1 MKRVI
6 LAAAVAALSFVG
18 FADDEVVC
26 YVNAGGSATAP
37 YDTREKGAKSIYDC
51 WQLDPK
57 PTKIIICAGT
67 TSGAG
72 CANNRV
78 EITAPLVIEG
88 EDKRTSAVDERIW
101 LKHEDAVMRN
111 LTFLS
116 QKYETNGDTPSLFLT
131 GAMLTNVIVRNV
143 NPYRYNP
150 NGNGNGAINAY
161 SGARIIDCEII
172 NNNVNPTTGQRLCAD
187 GTGCSAIQIGNLQRP
202 NDANFKG
209 DGVIIDHCIITNNM
223 GGRVRA
229 AGIVVANNYTPT
241 PIVRNSLIAHNH
253 MLNRTIPGVGAGIYA
268 KGALIVENCTIVSN
282 DIAGAGAGVYAEAAG
297 LVISNSIVA
306 FNVGVGEATTNE
318 IASASGV
325 TATWTNC
332 LVPEGA
338 EVTGEGLAR
347 GDPLFNRDVNPNFP
361 YWWLTAGSPAV
372 DKGAAA
378 DWMTGATDLAGEAR
392 VVGTAV
398 DIGAYE
404 FDVSLTDPLVVTG
417 EPGEYATVEPAYGK
431 HVHLTDGQQVPC
443 NAPEG
448 LVPSG
453 RGDDIFYL
461 CTGYVVYTNQT
472 GSSEVWL
479 ERERGETT
487 SYTHAHVTGQ
497 AEKLVWLWSARS
509 SIGMS
514 AKLSQASSAF
524 GSSEILANV
533 TGIGKTSATATLTF
547 KYGTARDAL
556 DNEVKVTVAG
566 IGEWCGTLPHLR
578 PDTRYYVQA
587 TLSNGVDADV
597 TSEVFDFVQF
607 DFAEPGAGYASDAYV
622 ARDHLV
628 AFWDGI
634 DNAGFGQHNATAT
647 TWADL
652 AGNDFNW
659 TLTNGRYEW
668 TDRGIWLKGSS
679 RVGSLAQEATA
690 FDDKV
695 STVEFVY
702 ANRAKVIGVIFT
714 PGFGPAAYLFTD
726 SAGCVGFYGPST
738 LSQSVGTLANLN
750 ETNSYSVVYAREST
764 RPTGVADFK
773 VNGAAAPLKNMST
786 YLQASMDTP
795 SLGDRKAGDYHA
807 NGDLF
812 SLRIYDVA
820 LTDAQREKNSQI
832 DYARYIRGLTAS
844 VPLELKNGKFVATL
858 PASDEARTVR
868 LYAAANYGGTND
880 WGTALQTKT
889 LQPGETTVEF
899 DMQEG
904 WGKTVWFARAK
915 VGEGADELWSKTLV
929 AELPAPLGV
938 KSKLAKVSS
947 EFGSSVV
954 SAEVTGIGK
963 TASAATLTFDYGTT
977 PDCADGMVEM
987 SVADAGEW
995 HGTIPHLVA
1004 GQTYYVKATL
1014 SNTTG
1019 DAPVTSE
1026 VFELV
1031 QPEIEEAGVDSR
1043 ARRMPDGYLQM
1054 EKLVGRGKEYIQTDF
1069 LPDNTTAAEFEFG
1082 EVTYVGSTAFFG
1094 QIWSGSQYLFNMQG
1108 ATEFYFHG
1116 VGGTLNPTMK
1126 VEGGT
1131 DYSMTITPTTNGNGT
1146 LTLVN
1151 RKTGKTISPTVSLA
1165 SAAGT
1170 KLGVFAT
1177 STGGSKSKY
1186 SLYSL
1191 KFWKAGALAAD
1202 YVPAYKIETSEAGLY
1217 DFVSGE
1223 FYPSKGDAFEK
1234 QPLVTGAELARKG
1247 DNLELTLSAS
1257 DAEQTVCLYAGATY
1271 CGTNDW
1277 GVALQTKTFQPGE
1290 TTAEFDLPANW
1301 GSSVWFA
1308 RAKIGEGDDAVWS
1321 TTLVATDADLPA
1333 ATLADARAIGVDGL
1347 LLSGTL
1353 DAFKGGSCTVTPIV
1367 TDSTGAAI
1375 DFSSE
1380 AQVMS
1385 EPGDFSFALA
1395 HALTAGE
1402 TYSVCVELA
1411 ANGRASRTKTLT
1423 ASVGSSGTLTALGPA
1438 ETAPIVVTVENEPDT
1453 LTTVVPAY
1461 GRYAAEGDKFYSFST
1476 EASQTVD
1483 GRAYSLAGY
1492 EVYDEGADEPVV
1504 SGTDNAF
1511 TFAADRGGF
1520 RVVWKWDILYDVALA
1535 VVGGEHGSA
1544 TADRSA
1550 VVHGGT
1556 ARFTATPDEG
1566 YAVAWTGVGVPN
1578 EKMFGNEL
1586 VLENVQG
1593 PVSAVATFF
1602 VPSSNEGPKTG
1613 LFANYDYSEPVAFPG
1628 YDGTDPLVDFPVLVR
1643 LEEGRGGFSYNHC
1656 ALAGGQDVRFCDA
1669 AGVELASEVVKFD
1682 KNGTSEFWVKVPRLT
1697 NDARI
1702 FLVWGNADATARS
1715 SKLRVWGENF
1725 RGVWGLDAGR
1735 NVSPDKSPSGQ
1746 HAVFHEAAV
1755 PLVQEG
1761 VVGEARHFTGKVGSG
1776 AAFEEDSIALVGN
1789 TDIDALQPETFT
1801 VSCWFRANEYPTVY
1815 ATFMAGSTSSDSVYY
1830 NCMIGLDSSGHVIG
1844 CDYLA
1849 YNGVYLDT
1857 RYITT
1862 SEAVASL
1869 NEWHHFA
1876 YSLESDGKTRVY
1888 LDGVL
1893 VGTAAKSRSH
1903 LTSYWGKSWTNYRI
1917 PSFGMMRN
1925 YGDRKYDAA
1934 RRRVN
1939 PFVGDLDE
1947 VRLTDGVRGDDW
1959 VRAEYLMIAS
1969 NDTFVAVGGAGCSLT
1984 VDGVPQPLAR
1994 QIEASAANSE
2004 QDGVKKTCLGYSV
2017 VADGK
2022 TVASGE
2028 GTSVS
2033 LNWPKNAQNVA
2044 VKWNR
2049 KTEYAVTVNGAVTWV
2064 EADSVFTVEA
2074 PAAQDEAQF
2083 FHSWEGDVPMFDTY
2097 SPSFELGVTKP
2108 ATLTATY
2115 APVTNVT
2122 AEMAAAD
2129 INALK
2134 DAINSVGKSA
2144 TPVVVLVGD
2153 GIYAM
2158 DAASRAY
2165 QCTMTAPIVIRSVN
2179 GSAKTMITNTID
2191 LGMFNTWSSAN
2202 KSAIVGFTLV
2212 GSTKA
2217 SDNIIQ
2223 IGNFKNTSFKD
2234 CIFDSTGKVTSN
2246 NMSLRMQGGWL
2257 SCCTIRNGTKGG
2269 TNGGADRV
2277 HLTEVMMDS
2286 CVVSNNNQTVTPIQ
2300 IVNKS
2305 RISNT
2310 LFANN
2315 VAKSGSGFNGG
2326 AACLADNNED
2336 TVFEN
2341 CTFVG
2346 NRNNSSTTGGK
2357 YGGALYSK
2365 LPVAVVNTAFANNS
2379 TFLAADGND
2388 FYGPIAFVH
2397 SMSVDMPE
2405 GALGSLKSA
2414 PAFKD
2419 GENPLYLPRATS
2431 ASVDAGFATSA
2442 AADPAAKDLV
2452 GTNRVEGAAIDI
2464 GAVEFHSSADDPF
2477 DVNVTPS
2484 ALLGRDTLSV
2494 SFAVTL
2500 AGNQGPVAYAW
2511 DFGDGTM
2518 STEARPTHVYA
2529 SSGSFTV
2536 TVTATDTKTGKTA
2549 TWTSGETPIT
2559 VLPSVCYINAA
2570 GSHTYPYDTREKGA
2584 KSIAD
2589 CYPIGPDKIV
2599 VCANTKA
2606 DGDYVEVKTPLVIE
2620 GEDKYTSIVD
2630 ERIWL
2635 QHTDAVMRHLTFKSE
2650 KGESNGD
2657 TPSLFVTYGMLSNIV
2672 VRNTHPWAY
2681 NGGTG
2686 NGAVNA
2692 YDGARIIDCE
2702 IINNNVR
2709 ENATT
2714 PISGG
2719 AGCAAIQI
2727 GNLYRPNN
2735 ADRQGGGVIID
2746 HCIIT
2751 NNMGGKDL
2759 GAAILVANN
2768 YSPTPIVRNSL
2779 IAGNHMQNRTVA
2791 GVGAG
2796 IYTKGGLI
2804 VENCTIV
2811 SNDIAGAGAGVYAAA
2826 AGLEVKNSIVAYN
2839 VGGGEATT
2847 NEIAAVGSG
2856 AMTLV
2861 RTCVPEGAEVT
2872 GEGLVRGDPLLN
2884 RGARTSEPYWSILGN
2899 SPCKNKG
2906 VNLDWMTP
2914 EATDLSG
2921 QKRVFNAKPDLG
2933 CYESQVGGLVIIVR

>member
-6 LAAAVAALSFVG
+6 LAATVAALSFVG

-72 CANNRV
+72 CANNRA
-78 EITAPLVIEG
+78 EITSPLVIEG

-116 QKYETNGDTPSLFLT
+116 QKWEGGGDTPSLFLT
-131 GAMLTNVIVRNV
+131 GALLTNVIVRNV
-143 NPYRYNP
+143 NPYRYNN
-150 NGNGNGAINAY
+150 NGNGNGAVNAY

-172 NNNVNPTTGQRLCAD
+172 NNNINPTTGKQLCAD
-187 GTGCSAIQIGNLQRP
+187 GSGCSAIQIGNLQWP
-202 NDANFKG
+202 NNGNLKG

-268 KGALIVENCTIVSN
+268 KGGLIVENCTIVSN
-282 DIAGAGAGVYAEAAG
+282 DIAGAGAGVYAAANG
-297 LVISNSIVA
+297 LVISNSVVA

-318 IASASGV
+318 IAAADGV
-325 TATWTNC
+325 TAIWTNC

-338 EVTGEGLAR
+338 EVTGEGLVR

-378 DWMTGATDLAGEAR
+378 DWMTDATDLAGEAR

-404 FDVSLTDPLVVTG
+404 FDISLTDPLVVTG
-417 EPGEYATVEPAYGK
+417 EPDEYATVEPAYGK

-472 GSSEVWL
+472 DSSEVWL
-479 ERERGETT
+479 ESERGETT

-514 AKLSQASSAF
+514 ANLSQSSSVF
-524 GSSEILANV
+524 GSSEIQANV

-556 DNEVKVTVAG
+556 DNEVSVTVTG
-566 IGEWCGTLPHLR
+566 IGEWRGTLPHLR

-607 DFAEPGAGYASDAYV
+607 DFVEPGGGFASDAYA
-622 ARDHLV
+622 ARDHLI
-628 AFWDGI
+628 AQWDGI
-634 DNAGFGQHNATAT
+634 DNVGIGQHDASAT
-647 TWADL
+647 TWKDVSGN
-652 AGNDFNW
+652 GNDMTGITSYGSFAADGFLKSKAGSKVYSFGLNPETYEVFVDLSSYTSGGWIVPVSTTSTYYPTFQQTGSAGKWTFNLFYGANNKSLPIYGGF
-659 TLTNGRYEW
+659 TVNLADKGKLAITCTTAGRYYTNGAEVVDHPYSNYW
-668 TDRGIWLKGSS
+668 GDNHDNCFGAGSS
-679 RVGSLAQEATA
+679 GHS
-690 FDDKV
+690 
-695 STVEFVY
+695 SGNTVNHKFCSIRFYDIVLTDTQRERNSYVDNVRFV
-702 ANRAKVIGVIFT
+702 RGMT
-714 PGFGPAAYLFTD
+714 R
-726 SAGCVGFYGPST
+726 PST
-738 LSQSVGTLANLN
+738 PL
-750 ETNSYSVVYAREST
+750 
-764 RPTGVADFK
+764 DF
-773 VNGAAAPLKNMST
+773 VS
-786 YLQASMDTP
+786 
-795 SLGDRKAGDYHA
+795 
-807 NGDLF
+807 
-812 SLRIYDVA
+812 
-820 LTDAQREKNSQI
+820 
-832 DYARYIRGLTAS
+832 
-844 VPLELKNGKFVATL
+844 GKFVATL
-858 PASDEARTVR
+858 PASDTARTVSI
-868 LYAAANYGGTND
+868 YWGETYGGTNG
-880 WGTALQTKT
+880 WGAAVETVTVPAGATTAT
-889 LQPGETTVEF
+889 F
-899 DMQEG
+899 DSPAG
-904 WGKTVWFARAK
+904 WGKTVWFARAEI
-915 VGEGADELWSKTLV
+915 GDGADAVWSKTLI
-929 AELPAPLGV
+929 AEPPAALGMNETLT
-938 KSKLAKVSS
+938 LASS
-947 EFGSSVV
+947 AFGSSEI
-954 SAEVTGIGK
+954 AAQVTGIGK
-963 TASAATLTFDYGTT
+963 TASAATLIFAYGTT
-977 PDCADGMVEM
+977 TNCADGTVE
-987 SVADAGEW
+987 VPVTGAGEW
-995 HGTIPHLVA
+995 RGTIPHLIA

-1019 DAPVTSE
+1019 DTSVTSE
-1026 VFELV
+1026 VRPFV
-1031 QPEIEEAGVDSR
+1031 QPKVAEPDSGSVSDILATVGFTANWQKLFDLNGLVIKPDWSNVTIGLGRLEGSGTNVDIDHGRNVRAKEDGTLEFQYICIPPNDSNMKIGKGALKVEDGAVWGKQLASKYIGKSVYPIDTADIDDPNQTYNNQGSVNGYKIVKVTCVISSEITISAQGGGFV
-1043 ARRMPDGYLQM
+1043 
-1054 EKLVGRGKEYIQTDF
+1054 
-1069 LPDNTTAAEFEFG
+1069 AEFNPSADER
-1082 EVTYVGSTAFFG
+1082 SA
-1094 QIWSGSQYLFNMQG
+1094 YLC
-1108 ATEFYFHG
+1108 
-1116 VGGTLNPTMK
+1116 
-1126 VEGGT
+1126 
-1131 DYSMTITPTTNGNGT
+1131 S
-1146 LTLVN
+1146 
-1151 RKTGKTISPTVSLA
+1151 
-1165 SAAGT
+1165 
-1170 KLGVFAT
+1170 
-1177 STGGSKSKY
+1177 
-1186 SLYSL
+1186 
-1191 KFWKAGALAAD
+1191 
-1202 YVPAYKIETSEAGLY
+1202 
-1217 DFVSGE
+1217 
-1223 FYPSKGDAFEK
+1223 
-1234 QPLVTGAELARKG
+1234 
-1247 DNLELTLSAS
+1247 
-1257 DAEQTVCLYAGATY
+1257 GATY
-1271 CGTNDW
+1271 GGTNGWTTTSDA
-1277 GVALQTKTFQPGE
+1277 VTIDAGE
-1290 TTAEFDLPANW
+1290 TTAAFDLPEGW
-1301 GSSVWFA
+1301 GETVWYA
-1308 RAKIGEGDDAVWS
+1308 RVKIVEGDQETWS
-1321 TTLVATDADLPA
+1321 ETLVALDANLPA
-1333 ATLADARAIGVDGL
+1333 TTLADARAIGIDKLVLAG
-1347 LLSGTL
+1347 SL
-1353 DAFKGGSCTVTPIV
+1353 DSFKGDNCTLTPVV
-1367 TDSTGAAI
+1367 TDSSGAAI
-1375 DFSSE
+1375 DFSS
-1380 AQVMS
+1380 AVQVMS
-1385 EPGDFSFALA
+1385 EPDSFAFE
-1395 HALTAGE
+1395 LTGVGFPAAGE
-1402 TYSVCVELA
+1402 TYSICIEA
-1411 ANGRASRTKTLT
+1411 TANGKVARSKTLT
-1423 ASVGSSGTLTALGPA
+1423 VAVGTAGTLTALDPSA
-1438 ETAPIVVTVENEPDT
+1438 TAPIVVTVENEPDT

-1476 EASQTVD
+1476 VASQTVD
-1483 GRAYSLAGY
+1483 GREYSLVGY
-1492 EVYDEGADEPVV
+1492 EVYDEGADEPVI
-1504 SGTDNAF
+1504 SGEGNAF

-1550 VVHGGT
+1550 VAHGGT

-1566 YAVAWTGVGVPN
+1566 YAVAWTGEGVPN

-1613 LFANYDYSEPVAFPG
+1613 LFAGYDHSAPVTFPG
-1628 YDGTDPLVDFPVLVR
+1628 YDGTDPILDFPVLVR

-1656 ALAGGQDVRFCDA
+1656 ALAGGLDVRFCDA

-1682 KNGTSEFWVKVPRLT
+1682 KNGTSDFWVKVPRLT

-1715 SKLRVWGENF
+1715 PKLRVWGESF

-1755 PLVQEG
+1755 PLVQDG
-1761 VVGEARHFTGKVGSG
+1761 VVGEARHFTGTVGAD
-1776 AAFEEDSIALVGN
+1776 AAFEEDSIVLVGN
-1789 TDIDALQPETFT
+1789 TDIDALQPATFT
-1801 VSCWFRANEYPTVY
+1801 VSCWFRAEAYPAASAY
-1815 ATFMAGSTSSDSVYY
+1815 ATFMAGTASYDDGMWP
-1830 NCMIGLDSSGHVIG
+1830 NCFIGLDSSGHVIG
-1844 CDYLA
+1844 CDRLTYTAPCL
-1849 YNGVYLDT
+1849 NT
-1857 RYITT
+1857 SYITKSDQT
-1862 SEAVASL
+1862 ASL
-1869 NEWHHFA
+1869 GEWHHFA
-1876 YSLESDGKTRVY
+1876 YSLEADGKTRVY
-1888 LDGVL
+1888 LDGVH
-1893 VGTAAKSRSH
+1893 VGSLAQNRTFD
-1903 LTSYWGKSWTNYRI
+1903 TYWGKGWANYRI

-1925 YGDRKYDAA
+1925 FGDRVYSAA
-1934 RRRVN
+1934 RKRVN

-1959 VRAEYLMIAS
+1959 VRTEYLMIAS
-1969 NDTFVAVGGAGCSLT
+1969 NDTFVVVGAGGSLT

-2022 TVASGE
+2022 TVASGDE
-2028 GTSVS
+2028 SSVS
-2033 LNWPKNAQNVA
+2033 LAWPKNAQNVA
-2044 VKWNR
+2044 VKWNW

-2074 PAAQDEAQF
+2074 PAAPDEAQF
-2083 FHSWEGDVPMFDTY
+2083 FHSWEGDVPKFETY
-2097 SPSFELGVTKP
+2097 SPTFELGVTKP
-2108 ATLTATY
+2108 MALTATF
-2115 APVTNVT
+2115 APVTRVT
-2122 AEMAAAD
+2122 AAD
-2129 INALK
+2129 AEADVDALK
-2134 DAINSVGKSA
+2134 NAINSVGKSA

-2153 GIYAM
+2153 GVYTM
-2158 DAASRAY
+2158 NAASRAY
-2165 QCTMTAPIVIRSVN
+2165 QCVLTAPIVIRSVN
-2179 GSAKTMITNTID
+2179 GSAKTSITNTVD
-2191 LGMFNTWSSAN
+2191 LGMFDASSGAN

-2223 IGNFKNTSFKD
+2223 IGKFKNTCFKD
-2234 CIFDSTGKVTSN
+2234 CVFDSTGKVTAN
-2246 NMSLRMQGGWL
+2246 NIALFTEGGWL
-2257 SCCTIRNGTKGG
+2257 SRCTIRNGTKGG
-2269 TNGGADRV
+2269 TNGDKDRV
-2277 HLTEVMMDS
+2277 KLTEVQMDS
-2286 CVVSNNNQTVTPIQ
+2286 CVVSNNSQRVTPIW
-2300 IVNKS
+2300 VVSKS
-2305 RISNT
+2305 RITNT
-2310 LFANN
+2310 IFANN
-2315 VAKSGSGFNGG
+2315 VAESNCGFNGG
-2326 AACLADNNED
+2326 AVMLAGRDNNFGNED
-2336 TVFEN
+2336 TVIEN

-2346 NRNNSSTTGGK
+2346 NCNNSSTTGGK
-2357 YGGALYSK
+2357 YGGALCAK
-2365 LPVAVVNTAFANNS
+2365 VPIAVVNSAFANNS
-2379 TFLAADGND
+2379 TAFTADGND

-2405 GALGSLKSA
+2405 GSLGSIKTS

-2431 ASVDAGFATSA
+2431 ASVDAGFATAA

-2452 GTNRVEGAAIDI
+2452 GTNRVEGAAVDI
-2464 GAVEFHSSADDPF
+2464 GAVEFHSSPDDPF

-2484 ALLGRDTLSV
+2484 AFLGRDTLSV
-2494 SFAVTL
+2494 SFAVTV
-2500 AGNQGPVAYAW
+2500 AGNQGPVTYSW
-2511 DFGDGTM
+2511 DFGDDTT

-2536 TVTATDTKTGKTA
+2536 TLTVTDTKTGKTA

-2559 VLPSVCYINAA
+2559 ILPSICYINAE
-2570 GSHTYPYDTREKGA
+2570 GSSTYPYDTREKGA

-2606 DGDYVEVKTPLVIE
+2606 DGDYVEVKMPLVIE
-2620 GEDKYTSIVD
+2620 GEDKYTSVVD

-2635 QHTDAVMRHLTFKSE
+2635 QHKDAIMRNLTFKST
-2650 KGESNGD
+2650 KYESNGD
-2657 TPSLFVTYGMLSNIV
+2657 TPSLFVSYGMLTNII
-2672 VRNTHPWAY
+2672 VRNTDPHGF
-2681 NGGTG
+2681 NGNEGD
-2686 NGAVNA
+2686 GAVNA
-2692 YDGARIIDCE
+2692 YLGARIIDCE
-2702 IINNNVR
+2702 IVNNNMD
-2709 ENATT
+2709 ENGARYR
-2714 PISGG
+2714 SGTG
-2719 AGCAAIQI
+2719 VAAIQI
-2727 GNLYRPNN
+2727 GNHHRPTE
-2735 ADRQGGGVIID
+2735 AIRDGGGVIID

-2751 NNMGGKDL
+2751 NNMGGRYY
-2759 GAAILVANN
+2759 GAAILVANS
-2768 YSPTPIVRNSL
+2768 YSPAPIVRNSL
-2779 IAGNHMQNRTVA
+2779 IAGNRMLNRTVA
-2791 GVGAG
+2791 GMGAG
-2796 IYTKGGLI
+2796 IYTKGALI

-2847 NEIAAVGSG
+2847 NEIAAAGSG

-2884 RGARTSEPYWSILGN
+2884 RGVRTSEPYWSILGT

-2914 EATDLSG
+2914 EATDLNG
-2921 QKRVFNAKPDLG
+2921 RKRVFNAKPDLG
-2933 CYESQVGGLVIIVR
+2933 CYESQVGGMVIIVR